1 MEGITDAMR
10 QYSRSSEDVYAN
22 KPKRTKPYGIR
33 TPDTI
38 NIVAVLSVL
47 FLAMVLAAEFV

>member
-47 FLAMVLAAEFV
+47 FLAVVLAAEFV

>member
-10 QYSRSSEDVYAN
+10 QYSRSSEDIYAN

-33 TPDTI
+33 TPETTS
-38 NIVAVLSVL
+38 IVATISVL